1 MIIPHRGG
9 RAGGSLL
16 PLSEKLAP
24 RKRTGLEFIYGAG
37 ESAAE
42 VIVGSGVTT
51 WKPRAAVAQDG
62 DDLWR
67 GGATAQQ
74 FFSDP
79 FISDAPVRLW
89 EAFKNPQSVQPSS
102 IAAGRAGGWFAA
114 RQTVC
119 IDGIVGHVRR
129 NRARRQRQVGRTS
142 HTAFGLLQQSATP
155 RGQASVGVQHLQP
168 RRIAASVASLWF
180 FIGEPSQTAQVTPI
194 GAGQV
199 AAIGESQ
206 ILADEAGDGRLDGS
220 GADSHPGLQI
230 AGAGLEY
237 HTRFVPGTSTYVEG
251 AAEKNPMIR
260 RGYSRDHRPDCEQLV
275 IALIVNNEGFPFS
288 YETFDGN
295 RTDVSTMETILRMV
309 ERKYGKAR
317 RIWVFDRGIVSEENL
332 AAIRKRDGQY
342 LTGTPRSQMKQFEA
356 ELLKEDWT
364 QVRPEVEVKKVAIP
378 QGEETYILCR
388 TSGRKEKEKA
398 IRNRFSNSMETALK
412 GLEKAI
418 ATGRLKDRNKMERRL
433 GKIQARHPQVNDL
446 YDVALKDTAEGVR
459 LFWQIKEDRK
469 NWRESREGA
478 YLLRTNLQAE
488 TAEELWSKYMQLTEA
503 EASFRALK
511 SELSIR
517 PLFHQ
522 LEPRVKAHV
531 MVAFLGYA
539 LWVTLKH
546 LLKRRPAIVPKP
558 SASGVENAQPMTP
571 MKAIALLSTLQSAD
585 IVLPTTD
592 GREIRLRRITE
603 PTAEQKSLLRQLGIS
618 LPEHLQFHRECSADS
633 AIA

>member
-1 MIIPHRGG
+1 MFLRPNHRNKDGKDHTYWSLVETVRTPDG
-9 RAGGSLL
+9 PRQKTLCYLGELNGSAQARWLTTVEVFNEQGEAQQLKLFPSHVAPPEDDPQIARVLL
-16 PLSEKLAP
+16 NKVRLE
-24 RKRTGLEFIYGAG
+24 RTRQFGSCFLGLELWKRLGLDRFFEQVVDSSKPADVPW
-37 ESAAE
+37 SRVAALLA
-42 VIVGSGVTT
+42 INRLCAPGSELAIEQRWYPST
-51 WKPRAAVAQDG
+51 AL
-62 DDLWR
+62 DDL
-67 GGATAQQ
+67 
-74 FFSDP
+74 
-79 FISDAPVRLW
+79 
-89 EAFKNPQSVQPSS
+89 
-102 IAAGRAGGWFAA
+102 
-114 RQTVC
+114 
-119 IDGIVGHVRR
+119 
-129 NRARRQRQVGRTS
+129 
-142 HTAFGLLQQSATP
+142 
-155 RGQASVGVQHLQP
+155 
-168 RRIAASVASLWF
+168 
-180 FIGEPSQTAQVTPI
+180 
-194 GAGQV
+194 
-199 AAIGESQ
+199 
-206 ILADEAGDGRLDGS
+206 
-220 GADSHPGLQI
+220 LQI
-230 AGAGLEY
+230 EEGKINDTRLYRCLDRILPHKTKLERHLKDRYGELFGAEFDVLLY
-237 HTRFVPGTSTYVEG
+237 DLTSTYVEG
-251 AAEKNPMIR
+251 AAANNPMVR

-356 ELLKEDWT
+356 ELLKADWT
-364 QVRPEVEVKKVAIP
+364 RVRPEVEIKKVPIP
-378 QGEETYILCR
+378 EGEETYILCR
-388 TSGRKEKEKA
+388 TWGRKEKEKA

-412 GLEKAI
+412 NLAKAI
-418 ATGRLKDRNKMERRL
+418 VTGRLKDRHKIERRL

-446 YDVALKDTAEGVR
+446 YDLALRDTGEGVR
-459 LFWQIKEDRK
+459 LFWQMKEDRK

-478 YLLRTNLQAE
+478 YLLRTNLKAE

-511 SELSIR
+511 SELSVR

-546 LLKRRPAIVPKP
+546 LLKRRPEIARKP
-558 SASGVENAQPMTP
+558 SASGVENVQPMSP

-603 PTAEQKSLLRQLGIS
+603 PTAEQKTLLRQLGIS
-618 LPEHLQFHRECSADS
+618 LPDHLQFNRECSVDS

>member
-1 MIIPHRGG
+1 MFLRPHSRKKDGKDHTYWSLVETVRTTDG
-9 RAGGSLL
+9 PRQKTLCYLGELNGSAQARWLTTLDVFNEQGEAQQLKLFPSHVAPPEDDPQTARVLVNKVRLERTRQFGSCFLGWELWKRLGLDRFFEQAVDSSQPADVPWSRVAALL
-16 PLSEKLAP
+16 AINRLCAPGSELAIEQRWYP
-24 RKRTGLEFIYGAG
+24 STAL
-37 ESAAE
+37 
-42 VIVGSGVTT
+42 
-51 WKPRAAVAQDG
+51 
-62 DDLWR
+62 DDL
-67 GGATAQQ
+67 
-74 FFSDP
+74 
-79 FISDAPVRLW
+79 
-89 EAFKNPQSVQPSS
+89 
-102 IAAGRAGGWFAA
+102 
-114 RQTVC
+114 
-119 IDGIVGHVRR
+119 
-129 NRARRQRQVGRTS
+129 
-142 HTAFGLLQQSATP
+142 
-155 RGQASVGVQHLQP
+155 
-168 RRIAASVASLWF
+168 
-180 FIGEPSQTAQVTPI
+180 
-194 GAGQV
+194 
-199 AAIGESQ
+199 
-206 ILADEAGDGRLDGS
+206 
-220 GADSHPGLQI
+220 LQI
-230 AGAGLEY
+230 EEGKINDTRLYRCLDRILPHKTKLERHLKDRYGELFGAEFDVLLY
-237 HTRFVPGTSTYVEG
+237 DLTSTYVEG
-251 AAEKNPMIR
+251 AAENNPMVR

-317 RIWVFDRGIVSEENL
+317 RIWVFDRGIVSEDNL
-332 AAIRKRDGQY
+332 AAIRKRGGQY

-364 QVRPEVEVKKVAIP
+364 RVRPEVEIKKVPIP
-378 QGEETYILCR
+378 EGEETYILCR

-398 IRNRFSNSMETALK
+398 IRNRFSNSMETALQ

-446 YDVALKDTAEGVR
+446 YDLALRDTGEGVR
-459 LFWQIKEDRK
+459 LFWQMKEDRK

-478 YLLRTNLQAE
+478 YLLRTNLKAE

-511 SELSIR
+511 SELSVR

-522 LEPRVKAHV
+522 LETRVKAHV

-546 LLKRRPAIVPKP
+546 LLKRRPAIVSK
-558 SASGVENAQPMTP
+558 ARETETAQAMSP
-571 MKAIALLSTLQSAD
+571 MKALAMLSTLQSAD

-603 PTAEQKSLLRQLGIS
+603 PTAEQKILLHQLGLT
-618 LPEHLQFHRECSADS
+618 LPDHLQFNRECSADS

>member
-1 MIIPHRGG
+1 MFLRSHGRNKDGKDHTYWSLVETVRTPDGPRQKTLCYLGELNSSAQTRWLRTVEVFNEQGEAQQLKLFPSHVAPPPDDPQVARVLLNKVRLERTRQFGSCFLGLDLWKRLELDRFFQQSVDHEAADVPWSRVAALLAINRLCAPGSELAIEQRWYPSTALDDLLEIEEGKINDTRLYRCLDRILPHKT
-9 RAGGSLL
+9 
-16 PLSEKLAP
+16 KLE
-24 RKRTGLEFIYGAG
+24 RHLKERYGAMFG
-37 ESAAE
+37 AE
-42 VIVGSGVTT
+42 FDVLLY
-51 WKPRAAVAQDG
+51 
-62 DDLWR
+62 DL
-67 GGATAQQ
+67 
-74 FFSDP
+74 
-79 FISDAPVRLW
+79 
-89 EAFKNPQSVQPSS
+89 
-102 IAAGRAGGWFAA
+102 
-114 RQTVC
+114 
-119 IDGIVGHVRR
+119 
-129 NRARRQRQVGRTS
+129 
-142 HTAFGLLQQSATP
+142 
-155 RGQASVGVQHLQP
+155 
-168 RRIAASVASLWF
+168 
-180 FIGEPSQTAQVTPI
+180 
-194 GAGQV
+194 
-199 AAIGESQ
+199 
-206 ILADEAGDGRLDGS
+206 
-220 GADSHPGLQI
+220 
-230 AGAGLEY
+230 
-237 HTRFVPGTSTYVEG
+237 TSTYVEG
-251 AAEKNPMIR
+251 AAEKNPMVR

-295 RTDVSTMETILRMV
+295 RSDVSTMETILRMV

-356 ELLKEDWT
+356 ELLKQDWT
-364 QVRPEVEVKKVAIP
+364 QVRPEVEVKKVAIAE
-378 QGEETYILCR
+378 GEETYILCR

-412 GLEKAI
+412 GLEKTI
-418 ATGRLKDRNKMERRL
+418 VMGRLKDRNKMERRL

-446 YDVALKDTAEGVR
+446 YDLALRDTAEGVR

-478 YLLRTNLQAE
+478 YLLRTNLKAE
-488 TAEELWSKYMQLTEA
+488 TAEQLWSKYMQLTEA

-546 LLKRRPAIVPKP
+546 VLKRRPTVVPKP
-558 SASGVENAQPMTP
+558 SASGVDNAQPMSP
-571 MKAIALLSTLQSAD
+571 MRAIALLSTLQSAD

-592 GREIRLRRITE
+592 GRQIRLRRITE
-603 PTAEQKSLLRQLGIS
+603 PTAEQKSLLHQLGLS
-618 LPEHLQFHRECSADS
+618 LPEHLQFNRECSADS